1 MPGSGSPAFPSSQG
15 TTFVFDGD
23 EFQCLEIQVSSSAP
37 EPKDASDPTEGGNKV
52 DVSTLDLADGSF
64 RVYQTA
70 PLLEPTEA
78 VDDEDNPIVT
88 TTVTIS
94 FRGDT
99 RPTAGVTA
107 TLTTTDE
114 TGEFKCTESS
124 IQRRVG
130 EFVEGSATFVSV
142 PPGS

>member
-1 MPGSGSPAFPSSQG
+1 MPNFPSSQG
-15 TTFVFDGD
+15 TTFEFDG
-23 EFQCLEIQVSSSAP
+23 EEYQCLNIQVSSSAP
-37 EPKDASDPTEGGNKV
+37 APKDASDPTEGGNKA

-70 PLLEPTEA
+70 PLLEPTENL
-78 VDDEDNPIVT
+78 DPDTSEPIVT
-88 TTVTIS
+88 TTVTVT

-99 RPTAGVTA
+99 RPAAGTTA
-107 TLTTTDE
+107 TLTTSDA

-124 IQRRVG
+124 LTRAVG

-142 PPGS
+142 VDAGS